1 MDEMNFTETENRIY
15 EEILKNVKQHKKKT
29 VVQIAEKVDVAP
41 SYVIKVAKK
50 LGYSGLNEMWYS
62 LSGIYTD
69 SVSVSLDDFDLM
81 EKNLLD
87 VHVQILCDM
96 LINYRNERI
105 IVNSIG
111 DSDYVGTYLLDKLWH
126 RGFNA
131 MPYKSQLLD
140 QARCL
145 KPGMLIAI
153 NESGVVL
160 LEQCLKARKHN
171 YNFVSITSNRNS
183 PLACNSHLTIELR
196 NKKSNFYNYNPNFFT
211 AYVLIFIEI
220 LFARYDEEIEKY
232 YKENEEI

>member
-1 MDEMNFTETENRIY
+1 MEEMNFTETESKIY
-15 EEILKNVKQHKKKT
+15 EEIIKDIKQHKKET
-29 VVQIAEKVDVAP
+29 VAQIAAKANVAP
-41 SYVIKVAKK
+41 SYVVKLAKK

-69 SVSVSLDDFDLM
+69 SISFSLDDFNLM
-81 EKNLLD
+81 EENMLD
-87 VHVQILCDM
+87 VHIQILCEM
-96 LINYRNERI
+96 LINYKNERI
-105 IVNSIG
+105 IINSIG
-111 DSDYVGTYLLDKLWH
+111 DSDYVGTYLLDKLWY

-140 QARCL
+140 QERNL

-171 YNFVSITSNRNS
+171 YNIVSITSNRNS
-183 PLACNSHLTIELR
+183 PLAHNSHLTIEFR
-196 NKKSNFYNYNPNFFT
+196 NKKSTFHRYAPNFFS
-211 AYVLIFIEI
+211 AYVIMFIEI

-232 YKENEEI
+232 YSENEKM

>member
-81 EKNLLD
+81 E
-87 VHVQILCDM
+87 
-96 LINYRNERI
+96 NYRNERI

-171 YNFVSITSNRNS
+171 YNIVSITSNRNS